1 MNILLM
7 NTVEEVL
14 KHALV
19 RPVVPIEWDENAE
32 AAALEAKAAKS
43 GAADVVKH

>member
-1 MNILLM
+1 M
-7 NTVEEVL
+7 NTVDEVL

-32 AAALEAKAAKS
+32 SPAPVESKND
-43 GAADVVKH
+43 GDADEVVKH